1 MRISMN
7 VIKNE
12 HGVFHVRKKVPKK
25 LEEATATVMG
35 SSKHRVAWLK
45 KSLGTKDLK
54 AAKVRATPVLMEFDR
69 ILAEAEALLVER
81 PLRTSL
87 ELHEIER
94 IADYFFASEL
104 AGDEEDR
111 REGGS
116 EQLFQDV
123 ARQLSEAGIDYETPY
138 QAGVAPPKFG
148 LSDREMLRL
157 AETLDW
163 TLPAAQK
170 ALARADISHIQWEVD
185 ELLKVFRINLDPSS
199 SAYRELGMA
208 VLKAY
213 VRSLHAIALR
223 NRGEPVETPKIPD
236 ADNGTTA
243 GGESLKAAYIGWK
256 KAREPSPTTLRE
268 FTYAIDRFIEL
279 HGDMPV
285 EKIARKH
292 VREFREALQELPVR
306 RGGKLLGATLPELA
320 EWSKKHPGARRVSAA
335 TVNKLLG
342 GVQAVVV
349 WARDNGLIP
358 DHVPWADPFSNMR
371 LDEPEPV
378 RAPWE
383 PNELR
388 VLFGSSVFT
397 KGDRPKAGRGEAAF
411 WLPLLGLFTGARL
424 GEIAPL
430 SAADV
435 KTDELTN
442 IHSITITEDPEQG
455 RRLKTTGSRRVVP
468 VHPELVRIGLIEFV
482 ERIRQEHGGDARLF
496 PLLTPG
502 PRGGFGEAWSKW
514 FGRYIRQLGITN
526 KALVFHSFR
535 HGFKDALRAA
545 GVSEDVNDAL
555 TGHAG
560 AGTVGRSY
568 GAKDMLKRFGLPIL
582 NGAVAKVCYPGFD
595 LSRLRS

>member
-1 MRISMN
+1 MWISMN

-35 SSKHRVAWLK
+35 SSKQRVAWLK

-54 AAKVRATPVLMEFDR
+54 AAKVRAASVLMEFDR
-69 ILAEAEALLVER
+69 ILADAEALLVEG

-87 ELHEIER
+87 EPREIEC
-94 IADYFFASEL
+94 IAEYFFACQL

-116 EQLFQDV
+116 EQGFQDV
-123 ARQLSEAGIDYETPY
+123 ARQLSEAGIEFETPY
-138 QAGVAPPKFG
+138 QVGVAPPKFG
-148 LSDREMLRL
+148 LSDREMLRR
-157 AETLDW
+157 AETLEW

-170 ALARADISHIQWEVD
+170 ALARGDISHLQWEID
-185 ELLKVFRINLDPSS
+185 ELLKVFRINLDRSS

-213 VRSLHAIALR
+213 VRLLHVLGR
-223 NRGEPVETPKIPD
+223 RDRGEPVDTPQIPD
-236 ADNGTTA
+236 VDNGTTPE
-243 GGESLKAAYIGWK
+243 GESLKATYVGWK
-256 KAREPSPTTLRE
+256 KSRSPSPSTLRE

-285 EKIARKH
+285 ERIGRKH

-306 RGGKLLGATLPELA
+306 RAGKLQRATLPELV
-320 EWSKKHPGARRVSAA
+320 EWSKKNPGARTVSAA

-371 LDEPEPV
+371 LDEPESD

-383 PNELR
+383 PTELR
-388 VLFGSSVFT
+388 VLFASPVFT
-397 KGDRPKAGRGEAAF
+397 EGARPKAGRGEAAF
-411 WLPLLGLFTGARL
+411 WLPLLALFTGARL
-424 GEIAPL
+424 SEIAPL
-430 SAADV
+430 SVADV

-442 IHSITITEDPEQG
+442 IHSIAITEDLEQG
-455 RRLKTTGSRRVVP
+455 RRLKTPGSRRVVP
-468 VHPELVRIGLIEFV
+468 VHPELIRIGFIEFV
-482 ERIRQEHGGDARLF
+482 QRVRQEHGGEARLF
-496 PLLTPG
+496 PLLTRG
-502 PRGGFGEAWSKW
+502 PRGGYGEAWSKW
-514 FGRYIRQLGITN
+514 FGRYIRQLGISN
-526 KALVFHSFR
+526 RALVFHSFR
-535 HGFKDALRAA
+535 HCFKDALRAA

-560 AGTVGRSY
+560 AGSVGRSY
-568 GAKDMLKRFGLPIL
+568 GAKEMLKRFGLSIL
-582 NGAVAKVCYPGFD
+582 NDAVSKVRYPGLD